1 MSLTSYRTAPSRG
14 TNWRQLGANARDAKR
29 AYPEASPLT
38 SEWVSRAIAGCNAW
52 RRPTLPCLKTQYHRR
67 YLVSR
72 PSSRWDRVGHRRY
85 DHQAMKLVDAGLN
98 RCTLQGEVVCFAKGV
113 SGWRI
118 LPAKGQFRPVID
130 SADSQARSEL
140 LGLVSSTH
148 YCASTPS
155 LSTSWSMTVR
165 RYLIFREASRLD
177 AFSGY
182 PVHA

>member
-14 TNWRQLGANARDAKR
+14 TNWGHHSANARDAKR

-85 DHQAMKLVDAGLN
+85 DHQAM
-98 RCTLQGEVVCFAKGV
+98 E
-113 SGWRI
+113 
-118 LPAKGQFRPVID
+118 PAKAGFKSMCTQGALQRAYLAGIPPSDSKAVID
-130 SADSQARSEL
+130 SANSQARSEL
-140 LGLVSSTH
+140 LGPVSFTH
-148 YCASTPS
+148 YCASTPG

-165 RYLIFREASRLD
+165 RYLILREASRLD

-182 PVHA
+182 PVHT